1 VSPSHAAGNG
11 VKQCC
16 RTLPAMEVVAIV
28 EIPRGSRNKY
38 EADHD
43 TGEIWLDRM
52 LFTATQYPAD
62 YGYIPETLADDGDP
76 LDILILLDEPTFPG
90 CHIRARVIGVFR
102 MRDEM
107 GGDDKVLCVPAT
119 DPRWSHLSDLNDV
132 GPFLL
137 EEIAHFFAVYKQ
149 TEPGKDTEPGR
160 WEGRDSAVRIVE
172 QSFDAFRAPDPARG
186 EPA

>member
-1 VSPSHAAGNG
+1 
-11 VKQCC
+11 
-16 RTLPAMEVVAIV
+16 MEVVTIV

-43 TGEIWLDRM
+43 TGAIWLDRM

-62 YGYIPETLADDGDP
+62 YGYIPATLADDGDP
-76 LDILILLDEPTFPG
+76 LDVLVLLDEPTFPG
-90 CHIRARVIGVFR
+90 CHIKARVIGVFR
-102 MRDEM
+102 MSDEM

-119 DPRWSHLSDLNDV
+119 DPRWSHLAGLDDV

-149 TEPGKDTEPGR
+149 TEPGKSTDPGR
-160 WEGRDSAVRIVE
+160 WEDRESAIRIVE
-172 QSFDAFRAPDPARG
+172 ESFAAFRPPAQ
-186 EPA
+186 PST